1 MPYGQYDGAKHA
13 RSLYWESQYR
23 SRARSRDLSSS
34 VLRMLVLVLELKDAK
49 IKFTSVVVHGTPV
62 LVLLRGRPGNPVST
76 GAVCVTAGQLAFV
89 LGIERK
95 SRWT

>member
-23 SRARSRDLSSS
+23 SRARSRDFSSS

-49 IKFTSVVVHGTPV
+49 IKFTSVVVHGTAV
-62 LVLLRGRPGNPVST
+62 LILLRGRP
-76 GAVCVTAGQLAFV
+76 
-89 LGIERK
+89 
-95 SRWT
+95 